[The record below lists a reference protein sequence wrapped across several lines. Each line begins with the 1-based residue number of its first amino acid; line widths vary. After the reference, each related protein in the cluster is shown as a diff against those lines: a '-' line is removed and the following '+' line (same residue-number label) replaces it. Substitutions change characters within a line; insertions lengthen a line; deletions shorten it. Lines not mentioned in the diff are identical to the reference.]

1 MAPRTASRQ
10 MRAQPS
16 GARLASPWAP
26 LWQLIYRFGPPRWS
40 DYLRR
45 HWIGKPIVIAVPMLW
60 LLLFFLI
67 PFVIVLK
74 ISFSDTVIAQPPYTP
89 LWEWAEDLGSRTL
102 VIKAHLRG
110 YTEMLTNS
118 LYVSS
123 LLYSFKVAAVSTF
136 YCLLL
141 GYPMALGIARAEPA
155 RRNLYLM
162 LVILPFWTSFLLR
175 VYAWMGLL
183 NNNGVINNVLQ
194 TLGLIDAPITMMHT
208 DFAVYIGIV
217 YSYLPFMILPLF
229 ANLEKH
235 DQTLLEAAADLG
247 ARPWKAF
254 LRITL
259 PLSVP
264 GIVAGS
270 MLVFIPAVGEFV
282 IPSLLG
288 RPDQLMIGRL
298 LYDKFFATLD
308 WSLASAVAIG
318 MLLLLVLP
326 IVVFQHYQTRELL
339 GKK

>member
-1 MAPRTASRQ
+1 MAPSGSTRPG
-10 MRAQPS
+10 RAPPQP
-16 GARLASPWAP
+16 ARLTSAWAP
-26 LWQLIYRFGPPRWS
+26 LWQIFYRFGPLRWS
-40 DYLRR
+40 EYLRQ
-45 HWIGKPIVIAVPMLW
+45 HWIGKPLVIAVPMLW
-60 LLLFFLI
+60 LLLFFLV

-89 LWEWAEDLGSRTL
+89 LWEWAEEFGSRTL

-110 YTEMLTNS
+110 FTELLTNS
-118 LYVSS
+118 LYLDS
-123 LLYSFKVAAVSTF
+123 LLYSFKVAGISTLL
-136 YCLLL
+136 CLLI
-141 GYPMALGIARAEPA
+141 GYPMALGIARSTPA

-162 LVILPFWTSFLLR
+162 FVMLPFMTSFLLR

-183 NNNGVINNVLQ
+183 SNNGIINNALLG
-194 TLGLIDAPITMMHT
+194 LGLIHEPITMMHT
-208 DFAVYIGIV
+208 DFAVYIGII
-217 YSYLPFMILPLF
+217 YSYLPFMILPLY

-235 DQTLLEAAADLG
+235 DVTLLEAAADLG
-247 ARPWKAF
+247 ARPWRSF

-259 PLSVP
+259 PLSRP

-318 MLLLLVLP
+318 LLVLLVAP
-326 IVVFQHYQTRELL
+326 MAVFEYYQNREF
-339 GKK
+339 GGQK